1 MQALKFTTE
10 HEWLRLEDDGTVTL
24 GITDYAQE
32 QLGDIVYIELPAI
45 GARFDTTVNLAVIES
60 VKAVGEIKMPLAG
73 SVISV
78 NVRLADEPELV
89 NREPRG
95 DGWLLQAAIDDPSVL
110 DSLMDEAAYAVFVA
124 DL

>member
-73 SVISV
+73 SVISI

-124 DL
+124 GL

>member
-1 MQALKFTTE
+1 MQALKFTIE

-95 DGWLLQAAIDDPSVL
+95 DGWLLQAAIDDPAVL
-110 DSLMDEAAYAVFVA
+110 DSLMDEAAYAVYVA
-124 DL
+124 GL